1 MKFKTNISKTEL
13 RINSSTDNLSEVREF
28 ILASWISYG
37 HNAKEGLKVA
47 LSVDEACTNIIKHA
61 YHNSS
66 DGVIKIAV
74 DNQKT
79 KFVIKVTDSGSH
91 FNPNEVPEPN
101 IPERQKNRRGG
112 GLGMFLMKKLMDEV
126 RYKGNGESNQL
137 ILVKYLS

>member
-1 MKFKTNISKTEL
+1 MKFKANISKTEL

-28 ILASWISYG
+28 ILASWVSYG
-37 HNAKEGLKVA
+37 HDAKDGLKVA

-66 DGVIKIAV
+66 NGVIKIAV
-74 DNQKT
+74 NNQKK
-79 KFVIKVTDSGSH
+79 KFTIKIKDNGSH

-101 IPERQKNRRGG
+101 IPERQKNRKGG

-126 RYKGNGESNQL
+126 SYKSNGKSNQL
-137 ILVKYLS
+137 ILVKYLN

>member
-1 MKFKTNISKTEL
+1 MKFKANISKTEL

-28 ILASWISYG
+28 ILASWVSYG
-37 HNAKEGLKVA
+37 HDAKDGLKVA

-66 DGVIKIAV
+66 NGVIKIAV
-74 DNQKT
+74 NNQKK
-79 KFVIKVTDSGSH
+79 KFIIKIKDNGSH

-101 IPERQKNRRGG
+101 IPERQKNRKGG

-126 RYKGNGESNQL
+126 SYKSNGKSNQL
-137 ILVKYLS
+137 ILVKYLN

>member
-1 MKFKTNISKTEL
+1 MKFKANISKTEL
-13 RINSSTDNLSEVREF
+13 KINSSTDNLSEVREF
-28 ILASWISYG
+28 ILDSWVSCGYD
-37 HNAKEGLKVA
+37 AKEGLKVA

-74 DNQKT
+74 DNKKK
-79 KFVIKVTDSGSH
+79 KFIIKITDNGSH

-101 IPERQKNRRGG
+101 IPERQKNRKGG

-126 RYKGNGESNQL
+126 SYKSNGKSNQL
-137 ILVKYLS
+137 ILVKYLN

>member
-1 MKFKTNISKTEL
+1 MKFKANISKTEL
-13 RINSSTDNLSEVREF
+13 SINSSTDNLSEVREF
-28 ILASWISYG
+28 ILASWVSCG
-37 HNAKEGLKVA
+37 HDAKEGLKVA

-74 DNQKT
+74 DNKKN
-79 KFVIKVTDSGSH
+79 KFIIKIADNGSH

-101 IPERQKNRRGG
+101 IPERQKNRKGG

-126 RYKGNGESNQL
+126 SYKSNGKSNQL
-137 ILVKYLS
+137 ILVKYLN